1 MHLLLSEGIGFLEQS
16 FDSQLQNLTQM
27 SRVKS
32 NSKETNN
39 AKNEPDMLI
48 EPLQDTFHVIEKEQI
63 NKENTINDLPIILKK
78 NHV

>member
-1 MHLLLSEGIGFLEQS
+1 
-16 FDSQLQNLTQM
+16 M

-32 NSKETNN
+32 NIKETNN
-39 AKNEPDMLI
+39 AKNQYDMLI
-48 EPLQDTFHVIEKEQI
+48 EPLQDTFHVIEKELI